1 VGSVES
7 VFLPRTRSSLMIL
20 LVGLAVIALILLWGL
35 VLPYNLEVLGL
46 PVGSCRGLDAFDT
59 SSDFLGRKSPCLES
73 ARNRVLGSLSAVA
86 VAGLLVAGLLYANLR
101 IERNYSTARFGR
113 S

>member
-1 VGSVES
+1 
-7 VFLPRTRSSLMIL
+7 MIL
-20 LVGLAVIALILLWGL
+20 TVGFAVIALILLWGL

-59 SSDFLGRKSPCLES
+59 SSDLLGRKNPCIES

-86 VAGLLVAGLLYANLR
+86 VAGLLGAGLLLVDSR
-101 IERNYSTARFGR
+101 HSV
-113 S
+113 

>member
-1 VGSVES
+1 
-7 VFLPRTRSSLMIL
+7 MIL

-59 SSDFLGRKSPCLES
+59 SSDLLGRKNPCIES

-86 VAGLLVAGLLYANLR
+86 VVGLLGAGLLFVDSR
-101 IERNYSTARFGR
+101 HSV
-113 S
+113 